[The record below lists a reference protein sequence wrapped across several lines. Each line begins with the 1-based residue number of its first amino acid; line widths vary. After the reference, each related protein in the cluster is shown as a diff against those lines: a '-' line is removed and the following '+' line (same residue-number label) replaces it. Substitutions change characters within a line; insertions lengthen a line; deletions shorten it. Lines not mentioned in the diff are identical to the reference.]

1 MDAPGRPH
9 SQPVTRCPRIVV
21 VGLLLTMV
29 VFDACSGRRA
39 QLAERLDSTDA
50 ELRTDQEALRKELAS
65 QHLRQQLLAER
76 LRQAE
81 EELVRLRAQM
91 LVAGERPEGL
101 GRRSSGASTPSQAA
115 TGGSAA
121 ASKATT
127 TVDPAALYEKARAH
141 FGERQY
147 GPALELFAQIVTDA
161 PKSAQADNAQYWIG
175 ECHYGEGRFRRALHA
190 FGQVLAYK
198 KTEKDDDAQLKI
210 ARCHL
215 ALGEKDQAIAA
226 FQGLLQ
232 TFPNSE
238 YVGAARRELRYLEG
252 P

>member
-1 MDAPGRPH
+1 M
-9 SQPVTRCPRIVV
+9 TRCPRIVV

-127 TVDPAALYEKARAH
+127 TADPAALYEKARAH

-147 GPALELFAQIVTDA
+147 GPA
-161 PKSAQADNAQYWIG
+161 
-175 ECHYGEGRFRRALHA
+175 
-190 FGQVLAYK
+190 
-198 KTEKDDDAQLKI
+198 
-210 ARCHL
+210 
-215 ALGEKDQAIAA
+215 
-226 FQGLLQ
+226 
-232 TFPNSE
+232 
-238 YVGAARRELRYLEG
+238 
-252 P
+252 